1 MHISIY
7 HNNLE
12 KKQHRCEKGRLQIEE
27 QVEFPELKK
36 KAEKQVQAKFCRDR
50 RRNQEYIRS
59 IRGGEIK
66 KSMNTEEYIAECQ
79 ISSVAL

>member
-1 MHISIY
+1 MWEGEATNRRAGWVS
-7 HNNLE
+7 
-12 KKQHRCEKGRLQIEE
+12 
-27 QVEFPELKK
+27 QVEK

-59 IRGGEIK
+59 IEGGGGGS